1 MLFFSP
7 QVGYLELE
15 LELAPPV
22 VRLYVLGMAQNLG
35 NVIYLDQ
42 HPRTKAR
49 RKASST
55 PRKPQPGTV
64 KKLRG
69 FRHKIVERETTTTM
83 ENSTPVETTSTSTS
97 TLSFAQRHTVA
108 IAAAAAAA
116 GFLIGRY
123 LLPSPR
129 QVEVVEYRD
138 RYVERDET
146 GT

>member
-1 MLFFSP
+1 MAN
-7 QVGYLELE
+7 
-15 LELAPPV
+15 AP
-22 VRLYVLGMAQNLG
+22 G

-42 HPRTKAR
+42 HPRTRAR

-69 FRHKIVERETTTTM
+69 FRYKIVERETTTMDT
-83 ENSTPVETTSTSTS
+83 NNLPTSTETTSTSTAS
-97 TLSFAQRHTVA
+97 SLSFAQRHTIALPAA
-108 IAAAAAAA
+108 IGAVAA
-116 GFLIGRY
+116 GLGFLVGRY
-123 LLPSPR
+123 LLPAPR

-138 RYVERDET
+138 RYRPEEEAAAT

>member
-15 LELAPPV
+15 LELALLV
-22 VRLYVLGMAQNLG
+22 LWLYVLGMAQNLG

-42 HPRTKAR
+42 HPRTRAR

-69 FRHKIVERETTTTM
+69 FRHKIDERETTMDTT
-83 ENSTPVETTSTSTS
+83 STATETTTSTSTE
-97 TLSFAQRHTVA
+97 LSFAQRHTVVLGA
-108 IAAAAAAA
+108 IAAAA
-116 GFLIGRY
+116 GFLVGRY

-129 QVEVVEYRD
+129 QVEVVEYRSRSQD
-138 RYVERDET
+138 QDVAD
-146 GT
+146 